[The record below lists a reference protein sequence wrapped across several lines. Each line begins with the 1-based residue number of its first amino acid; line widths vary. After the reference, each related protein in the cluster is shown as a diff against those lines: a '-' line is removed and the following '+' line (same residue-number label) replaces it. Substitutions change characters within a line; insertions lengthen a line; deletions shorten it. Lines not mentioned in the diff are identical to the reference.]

1 MKAQFHLPLITYPDA
16 SSDWIIENAVELSR
30 HQGAALSASVLQVRI
45 PRISQP
51 FPSMVNVEKMVHDA
65 EQFSRECGIALTE
78 KLRTQADKAQQ
89 DVTVASFEAK
99 QPFVGERVAQLS
111 RVYDFSILE
120 LVPTA
125 RSLIESVLFDGGRPT
140 VIFPAAKCSGR
151 IDTIAIAWDSS
162 ATAARALTGA
172 RYFLERC
179 SRVVL
184 VSVTDDKLI
193 DEDIRDLLAD
203 TLSKSGLRVDVV
215 TLQVK
220 GDYAAAAIQLA
231 ATEKH
236 ADLLVAGAFG
246 HSRLREFI
254 LGGVTRSLLTDLS
267 MPVLMSH

>member
-1 MKAQFHLPLITYPDA
+1 
-16 SSDWIIENAVELSR
+16 
-30 HQGAALSASVLQVRI
+30 
-45 PRISQP
+45 
-51 FPSMVNVEKMVHDA
+51 MVHDA
-65 EQFSRECGIALTE
+65 EKLSHERGAALTE
-78 KLRTQADKAQQ
+78 KLRMQANITQQ
-89 DVTVASFEAK
+89 DVTVVPFEAK

-140 VIFPAAKCSGR
+140 VIFPAARCSGR
-151 IDTIAIAWDSS
+151 IDTVAIAWDSS

-179 SRVVL
+179 SSVVL

-193 DEDIRDLLAD
+193 DEDIRDRLAE
-203 TLSKSGLRVDVV
+203 TLSRSGLRVEVV
-215 TLQVK
+215 TLQVN
-220 GDYAAAAIQLA
+220 GDCAAAAIQLA

-254 LGGVTRSLLTDLS
+254 LGGVTRSFLTNLS
-267 MPVLMSH
+267 RPVLMSH